1 MCGFPSADGF
11 ASGEPFTL
19 HSMKHAQPQ
28 AMFSL
33 LAPRRAC
40 ARERTKAPCR
50 LTLRDMAGA
59 AYRLFKAIGDTA
71 AAQVVDRKLDRDFVA
86 GQNLD
91 VMHAHLA
98 RDMSENLM
106 AVLEL
111 DFEHCVRESLQN
123 GALKFDDVF
132 FSQESSSSQILSI
145 TLCALQTQRPNTLP
159 EVRQN
164 RAYIEQAFTRTPQPM
179 ARSRRTS
186 CILPRFFR
194 LLRTFTCVFR
204 LFVKLYFKEL
214 HTVLDVGFLKKPIP
228 FLEWLP

>member
-1 MCGFPSADGF
+1 MIS
-11 ASGEPFTL
+11 SN
-19 HSMKHAQPQ
+19 Q
-28 AMFSL
+28 L
-33 LAPRRAC
+33 LFVT
-40 ARERTKAPCR
+40 E
-50 LTLRDMAGA
+50 
-59 AYRLFKAIGDTA
+59 GDTPLG
-71 AAQVVDRKLDRDFVA
+71 QVVRRHLHFYLIA
-86 GQNLD
+86 GKNLD

-98 RDMSENLM
+98 RDMSEKLM

-132 FSQESSSSQILSI
+132 FSQESSSSQTLSI

-164 RAYIEQAFTRTPQPM
+164 RTYIEQAFTRTPQPM
-179 ARSRRTS
+179 APSRRTS
-186 CILPRFFR
+186 CILPRFSR

-214 HTVLDVGFLKKPIP
+214 HTVLDIGFL
-228 FLEWLP
+228 

>member
-1 MCGFPSADGF
+1 MLFVPERYTSLRQIVGRHLHFYF
-11 ASGEPFTL
+11 ISG
-19 HSMKHAQPQ
+19 K
-28 AMFSL
+28 
-33 LAPRRAC
+33 
-40 ARERTKAPCR
+40 
-50 LTLRDMAGA
+50 D
-59 AYRLFKAIGDTA
+59 
-71 AAQVVDRKLDRDFVA
+71 
-86 GQNLD
+86 LD

-132 FSQESSSSQILSI
+132 FSQESSSSQTLSI

-159 EVRQN
+159 EVRQS
-164 RAYIEQAFTRTPQPM
+164 RTYIEQAFTRTPQPM
-179 ARSRRTS
+179 APSRRTS
-186 CILPRFFR
+186 CILPRFSR

-214 HTVLDVGFLKKPIP
+214 HTVLDIGFL
-228 FLEWLP
+228 